1 MRKFLNPPYFA
12 GKPRLPMIKT
22 CFFMLFLLLT
32 KIYLVIISAS
42 QNENSVS
49 TDELLQVADRIF
61 NQFILMTESLF
72 FVNFAFYAIFIFTQI
87 AFFKHTC

>member
-1 MRKFLNPPYFA
+1 
-12 GKPRLPMIKT
+12 MIKT

-61 NQFILMTESLF
+61 N
-72 FVNFAFYAIFIFTQI
+72 
-87 AFFKHTC
+87 